1 MQPGD
6 CLSSS
11 GYRDIIPRGDY
22 MLFSLTFLW
31 VWDWCILA
39 LGWSCLN
46 GKSTHCFILAKHTVD
61 SDIVT
66 SRDGPTVNERCDG
79 WWSTHKAWKINCFCL
94 NLSCKS
100 PKGCISN
107 VWFQVTAWATIA
119 KEAGDRVGSGTR
131 TKVAPAQRTTPGTS
145 PSPWYIYAAA
155 KDPFMDHWYFY
166 PLSVYETCHV
176 TF

>member
-1 MQPGD
+1 MEKLIHQINKIILGFWIQISQYPPLRLTQTGGAVSSEHMQTPLHYISFIPRQSDAALYSRYSQAHLDTTWCRPGD

-46 GKSTHCFILAKHTVD
+46 GKSTHCFILAKHTGD

-66 SRDGPTVNERCDG
+66 SRDGPM
-79 WWSTHKAWKINCFCL
+79 AQ
-94 NLSCKS
+94 LSMS
-100 PKGCISN
+100 G
-107 VWFQVTAWATIA
+107 V
-119 KEAGDRVGSGTR
+119 VGGGPPI
-131 TKVAPAQRTTPGTS
+131 KLE
-145 PSPWYIYAAA
+145 
-155 KDPFMDHWYFY
+155 K
-166 PLSVYETCHV
+166 
-176 TF
+176 